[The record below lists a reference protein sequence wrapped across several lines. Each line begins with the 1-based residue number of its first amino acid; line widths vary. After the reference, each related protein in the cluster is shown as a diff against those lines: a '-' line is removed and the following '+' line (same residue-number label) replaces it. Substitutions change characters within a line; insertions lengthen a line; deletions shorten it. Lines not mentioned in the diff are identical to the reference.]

1 MGLDTLSN
9 SLKDAMKKLAGKTVI
24 DRAAVDE
31 LVRDL
36 QRALL
41 SADVNVKLVMQ
52 LSQSI
57 KSRALDE
64 DLPPGMNVREHVLR
78 IVYQELV
85 KLVGKEAEF
94 SLRPQKILMAGL
106 QGSGK
111 TTTTGKLCRYF
122 QRKGLKVGAIGA
134 DNFRPGAYAQ
144 LETLCKK
151 INVPCYGDPQEK
163 DAVKITRDGLAA
175 LKDVEVVIVDT
186 AGRHALEDDLIEEIT
201 QINDMLRP
209 DHRWLVIDAAL
220 GQAARDQAKRF
231 HEAIGIDGVIVTKM
245 DGTAKGGG
253 AMSAVSETESGIVF
267 IGNGETIEDLERFD
281 ANGFISRLLGM
292 GDLKALVEKA
302 EEAIKPE
309 DVDVNAMLRG
319 KFTLNDMYKQL
330 EAVQKMG
337 PLKQVLSMLPLGGM
351 NVPSE
356 VLDGTAD
363 RMKKFRIIMDSMTPQ
378 ELDEPSL
385 INTSRMTRVAK
396 GSGAT
401 VDEVRELIKYYKM
414 MQKTL
419 KGFRGNRMAMNK
431 MMKQMSK
438 GGGDLGGMGPMGPM

>member
-1 MGLDTLSN
+1 MNNMGLDTLSN

-41 SADVNVKLVMQ
+41 SSDVNVKLVME
-52 LSQSI
+52 LSKEI
-57 KSRALDE
+57 KARALAE
-64 DLPPGMNVREHVLR
+64 NLPKGINAREHVLR

-85 KLVGKEAEF
+85 KLVGKEADF
-94 SLRPQKILMAGL
+94 SLKPQKILMAGL

-151 INVPCYGDPQEK
+151 INVPSYGDPAEK
-163 DAVKITRDGLAA
+163 DAVKIVKDGLAA
-175 LKDVEVVIVDT
+175 LKEMDVIIVDT
-186 AGRHALEDDLIEEIT
+186 AGRHALEDDLIDEIM
-201 QINDMLRP
+201 QVNDYLKP

-231 HEAIGIDGVIVTKM
+231 HAAIGIDGVIVTKM

-253 AMSAVSETESGIVF
+253 AMSAVAETESGIVF
-267 IGNGETIEDLERFD
+267 IGNGETINDLERFD

-302 EEAIKPE
+302 EESIGTE

-330 EAVQKMG
+330 EAVQRMG
-337 PLKQVLSMLPLGGM
+337 PLKQVLSMLPMGGM
-351 NVPSE
+351 KVPSE
-356 VLDGTAD
+356 ALDGTAD
-363 RMKKFRIIMDSMTPQ
+363 KMKKFRIIMDSMTPQ
-378 ELDEPSL
+378 ELDEPSI
-385 INTSRMTRVAK
+385 INSSRMMRVAE
-396 GSGAT
+396 GSGST
-401 VDEVRELIKYYKM
+401 VDEVRDLIKYYKM

-419 KGFRGNRMAMNK
+419 KGFKGNRMAMGK
-431 MMKQMSK
+431 MMKQMQK
-438 GGGDLGGMGPMGPM
+438 GGMGPMGPM